1 MGEDMP
7 QDPMTELAAAA
18 SQLHELYQAY
28 LDAGFTE
35 GQAMRLVCEILRNG
49 LQQEQ

>member
-1 MGEDMP
+1 MP

-28 LDAGFTE
+28 LDAGFTD
-35 GQAMRLVCEILRNG
+35 GQAMRLVCEILRSSA
-49 LQQEQ
+49 QQGQ

>member
-7 QDPMTELAAAA
+7 QDPMTDLAASA

-28 LDAGFTE
+28 VDAGFSE
-35 GQAMRLVCEILRNG
+35 AQSMQLVCEIIRAG
-49 LQQEQ
+49 IQRGQ